1 VVEIPR
7 ESLVRRW
14 VHSHEEDTDTEMVFR
29 PDDFDFPPS
38 RGRVALELKKDGTA
52 LERGIGPT
60 DVPQETERRWTVD
73 PDGSIV
79 LLEKGTDRILRRLPV
94 ESADPDRLTVRK

>member
-1 VVEIPR
+1 VG
-7 ESLVRRW
+7 SLARGG
-14 VHSHEEDTDTEMVFR
+14 HSHRDGV
-29 PDDFDFPPS
+29 PA
-38 RGRVALELKKDGTA
+38 GRFA

-60 DVPQETERRWTVD
+60 DVPEETERRWTVD

-79 LLEKGTDRILRRLPV
+79 LLEKGTDKILRRLPL

>member
-1 VVEIPR
+1 
-7 ESLVRRW
+7 
-14 VHSHEEDTDTEMVFR
+14 
-29 PDDFDFPPS
+29 
-38 RGRVALELKKDGTA
+38 VALELKEDGTA

-60 DVPQETERRWTVD
+60 DVPEETERRWTVD

-79 LLEKGTDRILRRLPV
+79 LLEKGTDRVLRRLPV